1 MSFLF
6 PIRIRSLL
14 WVPAV
19 ILLSSLIVASALPVS
34 PGTHQSRSCRRRAAI
49 GSNDGTATGA
59 AVISPCLRFV
69 LGLSAGRF
77 PPDTY
82 QSACPTEA
90 VRLRMPEPKPSLCR
104 AAWHQLRAQGPLCG
118 AKKLDN
124 DRPMSHVMPPYPSP
138 SLRAV
143 PRLFAQKPQGKV
155 TQLLQ
160 AAPKQST
167 RILQLPG
174 EDASAPF
181 GALLVSKQGP
191 RALQLDLLPHRELTE
206 LLSATQG
213 TL

>member
-1 MSFLF
+1 
-6 PIRIRSLL
+6 
-14 WVPAV
+14 
-19 ILLSSLIVASALPVS
+19 
-34 PGTHQSRSCRRRAAI
+34 
-49 GSNDGTATGA
+49 
-59 AVISPCLRFV
+59 
-69 LGLSAGRF
+69 
-77 PPDTY
+77 
-82 QSACPTEA
+82 
-90 VRLRMPEPKPSLCR
+90 MPEPKPSLCR

-143 PRLFAQKPQGKV
+143 PWLFAQKPQGKV

-160 AAPKQST
+160 AAPKRST